1 MSYSRREL
9 YALGEPI
16 GDSATYRKVDGG
28 LVLGDGGGGGGSA
41 PADTT
46 QTQTTELPEWARGYA
61 KDVLA
66 KGQALTDISQ
76 NPYQRYGG
84 QRTADFSG
92 LQNQSFQNAQNIGPN
107 PLTAVGGMNAL
118 TAGQNY
124 QRSATDP
131 NAVGAYMSPYVQN
144 VLNNQMASANRQYD
158 ITGMQQRAGATQA
171 NAFGGGRDAVMR
183 MENERA
189 RNSALQ
195 GIQAK
200 GLQDAFQNAQQ
211 SQQFGA
217 NLGLQ
222 GAQAAAAAGQNLYG
236 QAVGA
241 TTLQNQLGAQ
251 QQAQAQKGLDINYQ
265 EFLNEQNQPYKQLS
279 YMSDLIRGQPLGMQS
294 TNQVYQAPPSSLQSM
309 TSLGLGAA
317 GIASLAKADGGVIHG
332 YADGGSVSRSPM
344 HDEQAMSADVSKLSD
359 EQLQQV
365 LQHPTTRAEFEAA
378 QSEAA
383 FRASMQNGL
392 ASAITPGMAQN
403 MTRAAGGGILAFK
416 EDGYIDVPEER
427 EDRQDVYSPGDSRAF
442 SGFNQEILRS
452 MEAIRNQKPATM
464 SDQDYN
470 KAISNRYAMLGKLSG
485 PDPYADSLTDLGE
498 QEKGVSGIGN
508 LARASALFEAADAA
522 VQGGNAVR
530 GITGAGSKLGQ
541 GFAQAAKAEALERRS
556 LNNAKFAIKDAQR
569 KERMGMTKDSIGAAD
584 DARRSISD
592 ANKFGLE
599 KEKALG
605 NLAAQGAKIAKPTGG
620 AGGAKQVKL
629 AEQLGAAEIAHE
641 TNPTA
646 QTLKTVTALR
656 RAVGATKDVGPGK
669 LDVSNQGNE
678 IKRIKMYEEALGD
691 LKVNKEY
698 VRATPERQRA
708 MEAEVR
714 TRVMSQPLPQDDG
727 AIKLARGGNIGPIK
741 LD

>member
-16 GDSATYRKVDGG
+16 GDSATYRKADGG
-28 LVLGDGGGGGGSA
+28 LVLGDGGGGGGGGQ
-41 PADTT
+41 PANTTT
-46 QTQTTELPEWARGYA
+46 QQTQELPEWARGYA

-76 NPYQRYGG
+76 NPYQTYGG
-84 QRTADFSG
+84 ERTADFSN
-92 LQNQSFQNAQNIGPN
+92 LQKQSFASAGPQGYGA
-107 PLTAVGGMNAL
+107 TVG
-118 TAGQNY
+118 Q
-124 QRSATDP
+124 
-131 NAVGAYMSPYVQN
+131 YMSPYMQN
-144 VLNNQMASANRQYD
+144 VVDQQMMSANRQYD

-200 GLQDAFQNAQQ
+200 GLQDAFTGATQQ
-211 SQQFGA
+211 Y
-217 NLGLQ
+217 NTGLQ
-222 GAQAAAAAGQNLYG
+222 QMS
-236 QAVGA
+236 
-241 TTLQNQLGAQ
+241 TLGGQ
-251 QQAQAQKGLDINYQ
+251 QQAQRQKELDVPYQ
-265 EFLNEQNQPYKQLS
+265 EFINQQNQPYKQLS
-279 YMSDLIRGQPLGMQS
+279 YMSDLIRGTPLGMQS
-294 TNQVYQAPPSSLQSM
+294 SNQVYQAPPSSLQNM

-332 YADGGSVSRSPM
+332 YADGGSISRSPM

-383 FRASMQNGL
+383 FRASMKNGL
-392 ASAITPGMAQN
+392 AGTITPDMAQR
-403 MTRAAGGGILAFK
+403 MAGGGILAFAG
-416 EDGYIDVPEER
+416 DEE
-427 EDRQDVYSPGDSRAF
+427 ENDPMYGQMVSSPGDPRAF

-452 MEAIRNQKPATM
+452 MEAIRNQKPVTM
-464 SDQDYN
+464 SEQDYN
-470 KAISNRYAMLGKLSG
+470 KAIFNRNAMLSKMAG
-485 PDPYADSLTDLGE
+485 PDPYADSLSELGE

-508 LARASALFEAADAA
+508 LARASAFFRGSKAALE
-522 VQGGNAVR
+522 GNNAMR
-530 GITGAGSKLGQ
+530 GIAGAGAEVGE
-541 GFAQAAKAEALERRS
+541 GFVQAARAEALERRS

-592 ANKFGLE
+592 ANKFALD
-599 KEKALG
+599 KQKALG

-656 RAVGATKDVGPGK
+656 RAVGATKDAGPGK

-708 MEAEVR
+708 MEAEVK

-727 AIKLARGGNIGPIK
+727 AIPLKAKGGIISPIK